1 MTDRPAMTDRV
12 VLDELGRVGAV
23 RRLSAEQA
31 AVLNGLGLVEL
42 RPRPDGTW
50 LLLPTD
56 RVGVVRYGDLEIQV
70 QPKIGIARLL
80 FLLGYARDPG
90 FRPEDVDGIAE
101 PDLWPALAH
110 SLARQAER
118 ALQRGVLQGYVT
130 VEDALPVVRGRIR
143 LTDQMTR
150 RPATVVPVE
159 VRYDDFAADIPEN
172 QILRTAIRRM
182 LAVPGVDD
190 AVRSRLSYLDSRLP
204 TVRVIAPGAA
214 IPSWRL
220 TRLNARYAPALRLA
234 ELVLR
239 HQSIEPGPGGLDVSA
254 FVVSMPAVFEDFV
267 TTALREA
274 LAPYPGHT
282 YAQYDATLDQQNRL
296 PIRPDVVHTIDG
308 RPVAVFDAKYKQES
322 PAGRYAN
329 ADTYQMLA
337 YCTALAVPTGWL
349 VYAQGEGSPE
359 AHRIR
364 QTSID
369 IVHWPLDL
377 QAPPQAILAQVSALA
392 SRAMAARPTGVGPT
406 SP

>member
-1 MTDRPAMTDRV
+1 MTDRV
-12 VLDELGRVGAV
+12 VLDELGRQGAV
-23 RRLSAEQA
+23 RRLSADQVH
-31 AVLNGLGLVEL
+31 VLNGLGLVDL
-42 RPRPDGTW
+42 HPRPDGTW
-50 LLLPTD
+50 LLQPTD
-56 RVGVVRYGDLEIQV
+56 RVGVVRYGDLEVQV
-70 QPKIGIARLL
+70 RPKVGVARLL

-90 FRPEDVDGIAE
+90 FRPEDVDGIPE

-118 ALQRGVLQGYVT
+118 ALQRGVLQGYLS

-143 LTDQMTR
+143 LTDQITR
-150 RPATVVPVE
+150 RPATVVPIE

-190 AVRSRLSYLDSRLP
+190 AVRSRLSYLDTRLP
-204 TVRVIAPGAA
+204 TVRVIPHGAP

-220 TRLNARYAPALRLA
+220 TRLNARYAPALPLA

-239 HQSIEPGPGGLDVSA
+239 HQSTEPGPGGLAVSA
-254 FVVSMPAVFEDFV
+254 FMVSMPAVFEDFV

-274 LAPYPGHT
+274 LAPYPGRT
-282 YAQYDATLDQQNRL
+282 YAQYDATLDEQNRV
-296 PIRPDVVHTIDG
+296 PIRPDVVYIMDG
-308 RPVAVFDAKYKQES
+308 RPVAVFDAKYKREGAS
-322 PAGRYAN
+322 GRYGN

-349 VYAQGEGSPE
+349 VYAQGDDPP
-359 AHRIR
+359 AVHRVR

-377 QAPPQAILAQVSALA
+377 QASPREILSQVNALA
-392 SRAMAARPTGVGPT
+392 TRAMAAGPAGLRPAPT
-406 SP
+406 VDAI